1 MLTISKPAIFTPD
14 GLAARGQCSK
24 DSPGWQL
31 RWFDANTPAEPVWQ
45 GAYKTCRHLQAAC
58 AAASG
63 IEEVRDMVGELLNAG
78 SLAHVTTQPTDVY
91 PNPTRA
97 GKAARETDGAGAKK
111 KRKKK
116 KHA

>member
-1 MLTISKPAIFTPD
+1 MLTISKPTLFGPD

-31 RWFDANTPAEPVWQ
+31 RWFDAKTPAEPVWQ
-45 GAYKTCRHLQAAC
+45 GAYKTCRHLQASC

-63 IEEVRDMVGELLNAG
+63 IEQVRQMVEELLNAT
-78 SLAHVTTQPTDVY
+78 SFAHTTSQPTDVY
-91 PNPTRA
+91 PTPTRA
-97 GKAARETDGAGAKK
+97 EKAVREQDVTGAKK

-116 KHA
+116 RHA